1 MPHSVAKKIVF
12 NNKCLKKKKKPL
24 LGPFPE
30 FIFRSSK
37 AEEVG
42 GLIVQFTAGCVCEQ
56 STLSRE
62 LLDLALR

>member
-1 MPHSVAKKIVF
+1 MF
-12 NNKCLKKKKKPL
+12 KKKTKPL

-56 STLSRE
+56 STLARE

>member
-1 MPHSVAKKIVF
+1 MWLKKLFLIINV
-12 NNKCLKKKKKPL
+12 KKKKKKPL

-56 STLSRE
+56 STLARE

>member
-1 MPHSVAKKIVF
+1 M
-12 NNKCLKKKKKPL
+12 LRKKKKEPL

-42 GLIVQFTAGCVCEQ
+42 GLIVQFTAGCVCER
-56 STLSRE
+56 STLARV
-62 LLDLALR
+62 LLGLALR